1 MALLDRRQAE
11 LLYEGAQALVRGDKE
26 RARALL
32 LELVELNEQIPEAWL
47 WLSGAVDDPEDQRV
61 ALENVLALDP
71 DNPYAKEGLAYLDA
85 QASR

>member
-1 MALLDRRQAE
+1 MPILDRHQAR
-11 LLYEGAQALVRGDKE
+11 LLYEGAQALVSGDKA
-26 RARALL
+26 RARELL

-71 DNPYAKEGLAYLDA
+71 DNPYAQEGLAYLDA
-85 QASR
+85 QSR

>member
-1 MALLDRRQAE
+1 MSTLDRRQAK

-26 RARALL
+26 RARELL
-32 LELVELNEQIPEAWL
+32 LELVELNERIPEAWL

-71 DNPYAKEGLAYLDA
+71 DNPYAQQGLNYLNGKG
-85 QASR
+85 

>member
-1 MALLDRRQAE
+1 MLFRS
-11 LLYEGAQALVRGDKE
+11 
-26 RARALL
+26 
-32 LELVELNEQIPEAWL
+32 L

>member
-1 MALLDRRQAE
+1 MTPLDRHQAE

-32 LELVELNEQIPEAWL
+32 LELVELNENIPEAWL

-71 DNPYAKEGLAYLDA
+71 DNPYAQEGLAYLDA
-85 QASR
+85 QRS